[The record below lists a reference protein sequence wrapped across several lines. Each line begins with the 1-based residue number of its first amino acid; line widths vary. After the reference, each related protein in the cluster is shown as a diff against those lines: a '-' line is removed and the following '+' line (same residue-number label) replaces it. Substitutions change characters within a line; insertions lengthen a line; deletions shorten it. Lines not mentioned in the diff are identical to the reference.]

1 MKFIVP
7 EFEYVKGQEKRVE
20 KKYDQLLKQ
29 IESLEKEGDITR
41 IKKKYQMLLDK
52 KKNGEITWI
61 DEELIKVYQE
71 FLKHDLNK
79 L

>member
-1 MKFIVP
+1 
-7 EFEYVKGQEKRVE
+7 
-20 KKYDQLLKQ
+20 
-29 IESLEKEGDITR
+29 
-41 IKKKYQMLLDK
+41 MLLDK
-52 KKNGEITWI
+52 KKNGEIDWI

>member
-1 MKFIVP
+1 MKFIVA

-52 KKNGEITWI
+52 KKNGEIDWI

>member
-1 MKFIVP
+1 M

-20 KKYDQLLKQ
+20 KKYDQLMKD
-29 IESLEKEGDITR
+29 IEHLEKEGDINR

-52 KKNGEITWI
+52 KKNGETDWMDDLLIT
-61 DEELIKVYQE
+61 VYQD
-71 FLKHDLNK
+71 FINHDLNK